1 MVEEMETRGRL
12 TNGRQ
17 IDYGLG
23 LFIGN
28 QVGRREVSHSGATGG
43 YRTFLARY
51 PDQRLSLAIVC
62 NLASAN
68 PATLARPVV
77 DLLLG
82 TTQQAGSPASAPGIA
97 VPESELVALAGR
109 YRAPAT
115 EDILRLA
122 VRNGGLTLDGFGNTP
137 LVALSR
143 DRFQLP
149 GLAEL
154 SFDPATAGKPR
165 TRRLVRVEVDTTVYQ
180 AVPEVSLSPAQLAE
194 FAGSYYSEEL
204 DATYQVAARDSG
216 LVVRVGEGAE
226 QKLVPVVPEV
236 FRGNQFTLRFA
247 RGKNGRIT
255 GFGLFAGRVLDIRF
269 ARRGP

>member
-1 MVEEMETRGRL
+1 M
-12 TNGRQ
+12 
-17 IDYGLG
+17 
-23 LFIGN
+23 
-28 QVGRREVSHSGATGG
+28 
-43 YRTFLARY
+43 
-51 PDQRLSLAIVC
+51 
-62 NLASAN
+62 
-68 PATLARPVV
+68 
-77 DLLLG
+77 
-82 TTQQAGSPASAPGIA
+82 
-97 VPESELVALAGR
+97 AGR

-165 TRRLVRVEVDTTVYQ
+165 TLRLVRVDVDTTVYQ